1 MKDRVKRALILLAA
15 GTAVNIA
22 LAIIKMYV
30 GLSSNSLT
38 IMLDSMNSFFDII
51 TCAITILAFCL
62 LLRKKNENFPHGYG
76 RSEYLASFIVAVVS
90 AVVGGLF
97 FFRSLNRMAMPEPV
111 WFGVQSCV
119 LVGIGIPLKLA
130 IGLGYHFA
138 NRKLRSKAIAAIE
151 LDSYLDVGI
160 TTTSLISYAVSGV
173 VDYAVDAIFGIV
185 LSVVIVI
192 FAIKMIYSSVRSV
205 VLGDVDLAAQE
216 KIRAAALN
224 QPCVKEVKEVSLHD
238 YGYGEKVATIVAVME
253 EGATL
258 TDVNE
263 ARERVSQ
270 IAAEA
275 AGKDFPPRIDLVPVL
290 DEKPDIQTSE
300 GSNDSETATDN
311 PDCSGT
317 TSDDFDDAEDKGA
330 KSE

>member
-1 MKDRVKRALILLAA
+1 MKDRVKKALILLAA

-51 TCAITILAFCL
+51 TCVITILAFCL
-62 LLRKKNENFPHGYG
+62 LLRAKNEKFPHGYG

-138 NRKLRSKAIAAIE
+138 NKKLRSKAIAAIE
-151 LDSYLDVGI
+151 LDSYLDVGV

-173 VDYAVDAIFGIV
+173 VNYAVDAIFGIV

-192 FAIKMIYSSVRSV
+192 FAIRMIYSSVRSV
-205 VLGDVDLAAQE
+205 VLGDFDFAAQE
-216 KIRAAALN
+216 KIRAAALK

-238 YGYGEKVATIVAVME
+238 YGYGEKIATIVAVMKE
-253 EGATL
+253 DATL
-258 TDVNE
+258 ADVDE
-263 ARERVSQ
+263 ARERVAQ

-290 DEKPDIQTSE
+290 DEKPNIQTSDD
-300 GSNDSETATDN
+300 SNDSV
-311 PDCSGT
+311 T
-317 TSDDFDDAEDKGA
+317 TSNNSDNTVDKGA